1 MPNRE
6 QIRLMASLLL
16 PPIVGA
22 LLLVPVILSTTV
34 VDDLR
39 NLWPPPEF
47 NSTIAG
53 NCLHNPSLRYCGDS
67 RRLDGLNEIFKFT
80 VVASH
85 LCNESRNPNCIESFD
100 KIDLRGRPKI
110 APLYLS
116 FDFFWKYCPL
126 TIRSIDFS
134 NNSLRGEFPTSVLA
148 CAQIEALDFSRN
160 ELSGDFP
167 VERLVS
173 LVNLTVLNLSYNH
186 FSECKLSES
195 LVFRR
200 FNSSN
205 FVHSGLIPNKQSFA
219 FKAMFLMIGLPVMVI
234 LIVGFIAML
243 CFRRRD
249 LSSESRQPRHH
260 FTTSMLKAATSGFSR
275 ENLEGKSDGVDIY
288 RGILTDGTQVRIEI
302 YWREISNE
310 SMKKFVEECEVLVQ
324 LHHKNLVRVFGWCDD
339 WELRA
344 VVTKWT
350 DGESL
355 EMWLTERA
363 PPLKHRLK
371 VLVGVMEGMCYLHEL
386 WPQVGYDLRTSSI
399 ILSENLEPLILRFE
413 FDGQNSS
420 SKNKRKFGVLLL
432 EMITDR
438 GKMGDLEAGEAGF
451 IEYIRTNFP
460 ANCQN
465 LLDERIT
472 IASATIE
479 QARQVIEIGLACI
492 DHSANKQ
499 LKMDWMRHILLR
511 IYRACHVHGSPNQG
525 RFSGDQ
531 DKRREHGL

>member
-1 MPNRE
+1 
-6 QIRLMASLLL
+6 MASLLL
-16 PPIVGA
+16 PMA
-22 LLLVPVILSTTV
+22 AAFLLAPAILSTTV

-39 NLWPPPEF
+39 NLRPPPEF

-53 NCLHNPSLRYCGDS
+53 NCICNPSLRYCGNS
-67 RRLDGLNEIFKFT
+67 RPLDDLDEIFKST
-80 VVASH
+80 IVASH
-85 LCNESRNPNCIESFD
+85 LCNESHNPNCVESFD

-148 CAQIEALDFSRN
+148 CAQVEALDFSRN
-160 ELSGDFP
+160 ELRGDFP
-167 VERLVS
+167 IERLTS

-219 FKAMFLMIGLPVMVI
+219 VKALFLMIGLPVLVI

-249 LSSESRQPRHH
+249 LSSESQQPRVH

-275 ENLEGKSDGVDIY
+275 ENLEGTSDGVDIY
-288 RGILTDGTQVRIEI
+288 RGILRDGTQVRIEI
-302 YWREISNE
+302 YRSEISNE
-310 SMKKFVEECEVLVQ
+310 SKRKFVEECEVLVQ
-324 LHHKNLVRVFGWCDD
+324 LRHKNLVRVLGWCED
-339 WELRA
+339 WVPRA
-344 VVTKWT
+344 IVTRWT

-371 VLVGVMEGMCYLHEL
+371 ILVGVMEGMCYLHES

-399 ILSENLEPLILRFE
+399 ILSENLEPLIARFE
-413 FDGQNSS
+413 FDSRNNT
-420 SKNKRKFGVLLL
+420 SKNKHKFGVLLL
-432 EMITDR
+432 EMITNR
-438 GKMGDLEAGEAGF
+438 GKMGDLEAGEARF
-451 IEYIRTNFP
+451 IEHIRKNFP
-460 ANCQN
+460 GNSQN
-465 LLDERIT
+465 LRDERIMM
-472 IASATIE
+472 ASTAIE

-492 DHSANKQ
+492 NHSANEQ
-499 LKMDWMRHILLR
+499 LKMDHIRRILLR
-511 IYRACHVHGSPNQG
+511 IYRSFHVHGSPN
-525 RFSGDQ
+525 
-531 DKRREHGL
+531 HG